1 MFIIWLGKEFEA
13 LQMIVL
19 PGTMRS
25 VIFILWTMYVIF
37 PISSA
42 LQEVQITQWKIIMS
56 HNVSTRERLI
66 GICWSKRYTLC
77 LLIVFLAPVVVTPF
91 ATVFHVSI
99 LGQSLI
105 YRLLFLIILGAMIF
119 SVIITTIVDVMFG
132 NLILKVISF
141 NSPIIIIGT
150 IVCAIGTRRLVKSE
164 IS

>member
-66 GICWSKRYTLC
+66 GIVGGKIPLY
-77 LLIVFLAPVVVTPF
+77 
-91 ATVFHVSI
+91 
-99 LGQSLI
+99 
-105 YRLLFLIILGAMIF
+105 
-119 SVIITTIVDVMFG
+119 
-132 NLILKVISF
+132 
-141 NSPIIIIGT
+141 
-150 IVCAIGTRRLVKSE
+150 VC
-164 IS
+164 